1 MNHPAK
7 FEDRPGALE
16 RLKIK
21 HLRLRSAWS
30 KIKEKG
36 SRKISF
42 LLVPHDHE
50 AVLNVEVSVFMAF
63 FLGALSLLLFL
74 LASAFVVYM
83 NFFFAPNRELIRET
97 DNNVGLFLYYNSL
110 LKDAKKEIS
119 GLEKKT
125 EQLNLVAWDEVP
137 WKRILTFDYVPEFS
151 LTKDVP
157 ESSTNMNLYQ
167 DTVEGFAERNIELF
181 KIKHAF
187 QNAFDYLEERES
199 ILYAMPRGRPLKPGV
214 GFVTSTFGGRVDP
227 FGLVEMGEFHSGID
241 FAAGEG
247 IPIYATAPGIIEDN
261 GQSAGG
267 LGKSIRINHLNG
279 FYTVYGHC
287 SVVLVTKGQL
297 VNRGELIGHVGST
310 GKATGP
316 HVHYEV
322 HIGYDPPMDPAEF
335 VNME

>member
-1 MNHPAK
+1 MNIEAK
-7 FEDRPGALE
+7 FEDQPSYRE
-16 RLKIK
+16 RLKIFY
-21 HLRLRSAWS
+21 LRARSNWA
-30 KIKEKG
+30 KFRDKG
-36 SRKISF
+36 SRKISV
-42 LLVPHDHE
+42 LLVPHDQE
-50 AVLNVEVSVFMAF
+50 AVLNLEVSVFMAI
-63 FLGALSLLLFL
+63 FLAVLAGVLFL
-74 LASAFVVYM
+74 LAAAFVIYM
-83 NFFFAPNRELIRET
+83 NFFFEPDKELIQKT
-97 DNNVGLFLYYNSL
+97 DNNVGLFLYYDSL

-119 GLEKKT
+119 GLERKT

-151 LTKDVP
+151 LEKQVP

-227 FGLVEMGEFHSGID
+227 FGLVPLGEFHSGID

-247 IPIYATAPGIIEDN
+247 TPIYATAPGVVVDN

-267 LGKSIRINHLNG
+267 LGRSIRINHLNG

-287 SVVLVTKGQL
+287 SQILVSKDQI
-297 VNRGELIGHVGST
+297 VNRGDLIGLVGST

-322 HIGYDPPMDPAEF
+322 HIGYDPSMDPAEF

>member
-1 MNHPAK
+1 MNIQAK
-7 FEDRPGALE
+7 FQDKHSIRE
-16 RLKIK
+16 RLGIAFLKWRSK
-21 HLRLRSAWS
+21 WLRF
-30 KIKEKG
+30 KEKG

-50 AVLNVEVSVFMAF
+50 AVLNVELSVFMAI
-63 FLGALSLLLFL
+63 FLGLLSLLLFF
-74 LASAFVVYM
+74 LAFGFIVYM
-83 NFFFAPNRELIRET
+83 NFFFQPNQELYRKV
-97 DNNVGLFLYYNSL
+97 DNNVGLFLYYDSL

-119 GLEKKT
+119 GLEAKT

-137 WKRILTFDYVPEFS
+137 WKRIITFDYVPEFR

-157 ESSTNMNLYQ
+157 ESSTNMDLYQ
-167 DTVEGFAERNIELF
+167 ETVEGFAERNIELF

-199 ILYAMPRGRPLKPGV
+199 ILHSMPRGRPLKPGV
-214 GFVTSTFGGRVDP
+214 GFVTSTFGGRIDP
-227 FGLVEMGEFHSGID
+227 FGLVELGEFHSGID

-247 IPIYATAPGIIEDN
+247 TPIYATAPGVIVDN

-287 SVVLVTKGQL
+287 SQVLVNKEQ
-297 VNRGELIGHVGST
+297 VVSRGELIGLVGST